1 MISREYRICSGR
13 NRLRRNINIKTEH
26 LYTRYQ
32 RMLQFILT
40 WLATAVSL
48 VITAFIV
55 PGFAIVSF
63 SSAIVGAAILG
74 LVNAVIKPIIV
85 LFTLPLTILTLGLF
99 LFVVNAIAL
108 GLVSYLTP
116 GLTVAGFFP
125 ALFGSIVLTLVSGLI
140 NQFFRDANSPY

>member
-1 MISREYRICSGR
+1 
-13 NRLRRNINIKTEH
+13 
-26 LYTRYQ
+26 
-32 RMLQFILT
+32 MLQFILT

-48 VITAFIV
+48 VVTAFIV
-55 PGFAIVSF
+55 PGFAVVSF
-63 SSAIVGAAILG
+63 SSAIVGAAVLG
-74 LVNAVIKPIIV
+74 LVNAIIKPLLV